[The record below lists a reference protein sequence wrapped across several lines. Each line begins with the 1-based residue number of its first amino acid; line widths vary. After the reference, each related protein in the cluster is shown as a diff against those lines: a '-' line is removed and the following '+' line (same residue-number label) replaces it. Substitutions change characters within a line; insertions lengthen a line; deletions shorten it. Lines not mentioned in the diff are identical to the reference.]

1 MKNYEILATQFNIYA
16 DKRSELSLEV
26 DKAASNSYKII
37 DNGRL
42 TFTVKSIMTTQSV
55 SITTTMTDENGN
67 TATETIMRQI
77 DDTYFDEKK
86 LGMAIS
92 LYDSE
97 GNKIPYEDMKGI
109 YYVVDGKEYYPDLT
123 GTARWYLADNV
134 VTVEKTVKM
143 YIEGGLLESGQYQI
157 RIENFASDNGMYY
170 GAEGE
175 NIDNTTIKIIDLE
188 HGLKVDITDE
198 DRLVDA
204 ETGKTFEGDAEMNI
218 GVTASDI
225 VDNTNI
231 RVKLYKRDIT
241 YNEDLSHAGIS
252 YTLVDLSNYV
262 SNALV
267 KPESKSLTASSS
279 YEYIVTNA
287 VEEETLTDFIL
298 KLKSG
303 LLTGGYKLEFSIY
316 SKNNCL
322 GTIDRHF
329 VVTDLVT
336 VE

>member
-1 MKNYEILATQFNIYA
+1 MVDYGEDENYPKVYYYQVKEGDGIYEEETERYIYNFTEFILMSSLTEGEDVTVEEAEAAHFKNNNLAYSNSGYEEYKILLDFKNATITEDLLEQNIRFELRDSSGTMKNYEILATQFNIYA

-134 VTVEKTVKM
+134 VTVEKTIKM

-175 NIDNTTIKIIDLE
+175 NVDNTTIKIIDLE
-188 HGLKVDITDE
+188 HGLKVDIADE
-198 DRLVDA
+198 DRLIDA
-204 ETGKTFEGDAEMNI
+204 ETGKTFEGDTEMNI
-218 GVTASDI
+218 
-225 VDNTNI
+225 
-231 RVKLYKRDIT
+231 KKRC
-241 YNEDLSHAGIS
+241 L
-252 YTLVDLSNYV
+252 
-262 SNALV
+262 
-267 KPESKSLTASSS
+267 
-279 YEYIVTNA
+279 
-287 VEEETLTDFIL
+287 IL
-298 KLKSG
+298 M
-303 LLTGGYKLEFSIY
+303 
-316 SKNNCL
+316 
-322 GTIDRHF
+322 
-329 VVTDLVT
+329 
-336 VE
+336 